1 VIEETNFENMKEKI
15 LNEIIHYDEQGKI
28 EKIINKCK
36 ETEENFNDI
45 EADTNKTFNSSYFY
59 KSMIKNDKFDE
70 NLFKPEPKTNKL
82 FEFNLTTLRYRLKKL
97 YFQTKEV

>member
-1 VIEETNFENMKEKI
+1 MEDKI
-15 LNEIIHYDEQGKI
+15 LNEIIHFDEHGKI
-28 EKIINKCK
+28 EKIINNNK
-36 ETEENFNDI
+36 ETEEKFNDI
-45 EADTNKTFNSSYFY
+45 EEDTNKTFNSSHFY

-97 YFQTKEV
+97 YFQTKEL